1 MVRILFD
8 THADAVVRWRCVGS
22 CGSAHSKL
30 AVLVVGA
37 VATDAYIQTLGAIIV
52 VNVALLT
59 HVKFMPCRDTPLL
72 LDWHAPDTSVHAPL
86 R

>member
-1 MVRILFD
+1 MLALDLNR
-8 THADAVVRWRCVGS
+8 
-22 CGSAHSKL
+22 KL

-59 HVKFMPCRDTPLL
+59 HVKFMPCAFEDLSQCCAC
-72 LDWHAPDTSVHAPL
+72 HHHSHH
-86 R
+86 